1 MVGDLLAGVQAWGFA
16 AADITVALD
25 SPGRRQRSAR
35 LAEVVLVDAAYGA
48 AHVLS
53 GLYRLLAARAGLP
66 AGVQLIAFE
75 IGAGAL

>member
-1 MVGDLLAGVQAWGFA
+1 
-16 AADITVALD
+16 
-25 SPGRRQRSAR
+25 
-35 LAEVVLVDAAYGA
+35 VLVDAAYGA
-48 AHVLS
+48 AHILS